1 MLFVHNRAHVSA
13 IAILLVATGTREF
26 HRLAIRVEHT
36 FRGEVYFV
44 IEENATCV
52 VPLSVVVGSGYSKG
66 TVNLTYGA
74 SEKEGEIRVTLQ
86 AIIKG
91 HDFSLEVRFDTR
103 TAIESRG
110 TTVTRCTVAVRD
122 IKNWRFSAVLLVT
135 TGTRG
140 FNTSNSRVMIPHRR
154 VALPAG
160 RIGYRVSTAV
170 ERSQSQGGLPGFG
183 MAFLAI
189 HGE

>member
-1 MLFVHNRAHVSA
+1 MLFVNNRLHVA
-13 IAILLVATGTREF
+13 TIAILLVATGTCEF
-26 HRLAIRVEHT
+26 HRLAIRVEHA
-36 FRGEVYFV
+36 FRSEVNLV
-44 IEENATCV
+44 IKEDATCV
-52 VPLSVVVGSGYSKG
+52 VPLSVVVGSGYLKG
-66 TVNLTYGA
+66 TVNLTYWA
-74 SEKEGEIRVTLQ
+74 SEKEGEIRVSLQ

-91 HDFSLEVRFDTR
+91 RDLCLEGSLDIR
-103 TAIESRG
+103 TAIESGG
-110 TTVTRCTVAVRD
+110 TPVTRCTVAVRD
-122 IKNWRFSAVLLVT
+122 IKRRFSPVLLVT

-140 FNTSNSRVMIPHRR
+140 LDPPTSRVMIPRRR